1 MSTLYIRLPSKAAAD
16 SAPNWLALPC
26 PFARVSHGSAIDQQG
41 TTSLSD
47 LSGTVAKSQRVV
59 LLLAASDVTLLR
71 VRVPPLSPA
80 RLKAALPNLVEDRLI
95 ADPADCV
102 IVASGLSDGLRT
114 IAVVQRVWL
123 DLLART
129 LTGFGAGNISALP
142 AQSCL
147 SFQQGVVTVAIE
159 QRDTDMDMTLRLS
172 EQDGLGLAISVANN
186 ESAASVAISTLC
198 TVVPE
203 TPVTLYVPESVMHD
217 YRQALDQNDALGR
230 RCRLFADNWPLWI
243 TCANVMPLDLM
254 AGLGTANNAKLD
266 WQPWRWPLVLAAAVL
281 FINATALNYDW
292 WRMQGEIQALRASM
306 IQIYKTAYP
315 KESVIIDPIAQMQQK
330 VAATKHDLGLAAAD
344 DFTLI
349 TAAFGE
355 AWASAGMAPGGT
367 DIAALEYHDRSLTV
381 RLKPA
386 MSRAEGHGGD
396 APTQLIKDA
405 LSKHNLAL
413 EFAPEQSGA
422 VVWQIRSAK

>member
-1 MSTLYIRLPSKAAAD
+1 M
-16 SAPNWLALPC
+16 
-26 PFARVSHGSAIDQQG
+26 V
-41 TTSLSD
+41 
-47 LSGTVAKSQRVV
+47 VKSQRVV

-71 VRVPPLSPA
+71 VQVPPLSSA

-102 IVASGLSDGLRT
+102 IVASDLSDGLRT

-147 SFQQGVVTVAIE
+147 SLQQGVVTVAIE
-159 QRDTDMDMTLRLS
+159 QRDTDIDMTLRLS

-186 ESAASVAISTLC
+186 ESAANVAISTLC

-203 TPVTLYVPESVMHD
+203 TPVTLYVPESAMRAYQEVIDNTVAMNERIELH
-217 YRQALDQNDALGR
+217 
-230 RCRLFADNWPLWI
+230 ADNWSLWI
-243 TCANVMPLDLM
+243 ANASVMPLDLM
-254 AGLGTANNAKLD
+254 TGLGTGTNAKLD
-266 WQPWRWPLVLAAAVL
+266 WQPWRWPLALAVAVL
-281 FINATALNYDW
+281 LINATALNYDW

-306 IQIYKTAYP
+306 IQIYKATYP

-330 VAATKHDLGLAAAD
+330 IVATKHDLGLAAPD
-344 DFTLI
+344 DFTVI
-349 TAAFGE
+349 TAALGE
-355 AWASAGMAPGGT
+355 AWASAGMAAGST
-367 DIAALEYHDRSLTV
+367 AIAALEYHDRSLTV
-381 RLKPA
+381 RLKPVL
-386 MSRAEGHGGD
+386 SRIEGHDGE
-396 APTQLIKDA
+396 APTQLMKDA

-413 EFAPEQSGA
+413 ELAPEQSGA
-422 VVWQIRSAK
+422 VVWQIRGAK